1 MDPRIIKA
9 IIIFVCLVV
18 VALQTAALADPAGY
32 VKCKTDTGNGCR
44 VLRSSHV
51 LRRTTESWVLECGI
65 FECRTDGD
73 YRSIA
78 NGDVSRRII
87 LLLGVATFF
96 GVTAAVPIGIS
107 LILHVLQLFP
117 KIVDKLV
124 CVMKRYWIVH
134 IFTAICCA
142 ICWSLL
148 LAYYFENNLNE
159 WYNLQH
165 GFYFQIINM
174 CLELALAFVCFK
186 RRHSDS
192 PKSIEE
198 ESVPPQHP
206 DHQSASPIEGECQ

>member
-32 VKCKTDTGNGCR
+32 IKCKELPSETSRYGYTFIKGCEAIR
-44 VLRSSHV
+44 A
-51 LRRTTESWVLECGI
+51 RRTPWLQKCGI
-65 FECRTDGD
+65 FTCDGG
-73 YRSIA
+73 YSLREP
-78 NGDVSRRII
+78 N
-87 LLLGVATFF
+87 LGEKEYIEAACAF
-96 GVTAAVPIGIS
+96 GVIAAVLMGIS

-142 ICWSLL
+142 ISWGLL
-148 LAYYFENNLNE
+148 MTYYLENNFNE
-159 WYNLQH
+159 WYYLQH
-165 GFYFQIINM
+165 GFYFQITNM